1 MNKERNPGYYRVK
14 YKGKWLIDKY
24 HAILG
29 FQMFWDSGG
38 MEMEDE
44 FDEIIETPI
53 SPEPPETMTREELI
67 EKAKAFEFDRAYFI
81 ADSKQAL
88 GLDYDELGKFAADF
102 ALSLLHQN
110 KLPNGFL
117 PMDV

>member
-1 MNKERNPGYYRVK
+1 MNKERKPGYYRVK

-67 EKAKAFEFDRAYFI
+67 EKAKEYHQTWIILKRKQLGDKAFVFVTSHEGLFSFI
-81 ADSKQAL
+81 AD
-88 GLDYDELGKFAADF
+88 FTM
-102 ALSLLHQN
+102 SLLTQN
-110 KLPNGFL
+110 QKQ
-117 PMDV
+117 